1 VFHRRTALALSFVAI
16 VLFGQDAFAETDASR
31 FGAGGYMRVM
41 TRPDFQ
47 GGNSR
52 LGFWNLY
59 GRLLNEGPYASL
71 ELRLDVIP
79 RDPLTP
85 SPWTSVHAR
94 VEGGSVQN
102 ADPGGGSL
110 DNFRLSQL
118 YARTGNI
125 LLENVTWQIGTL
137 ESYWGDLGL
146 YDMRPAQ
153 ILFETLGLSS
163 RVDLDQLEVLLGVGD
178 AGYFIKGTEYNT
190 VLTVGGSVKVRFGKH
205 AEVGVGGEY
214 HYEPKVEGNRFAPH
228 NSRFEDG
235 SGIDYENFVRGEVAE
250 TFFDEGGQPNDFPDP
265 VATDA
270 NSFKLIGHI
279 GFGNLGPLV
288 WNNLFANFL
297 RRHPD
302 NFVFENYMGEEYR
315 IYVKDLTDERYQLNI
330 GNEMQLELVPDIL
343 DLTWAV
349 LYGLHYDNDNFIK
362 PTDND
367 RRFMSAVARFQV
379 YLTESLHFLL
389 ESSVAQE
396 QSTNGNMYRN
406 HADSIFQSEDGRM
419 NTEGL
424 EFGDADT
431 RNTVQLKLG
440 PVLQPTGRGIFN
452 RPSFRLLYGLQ
463 HSSQNNAFGNSF
475 VQTQDEFDDFDVV
488 EQHYHHVIAL
498 EVETWF

>member
-1 VFHRRTALALSFVAI
+1 
-16 VLFGQDAFAETDASR
+16 
-31 FGAGGYMRVM
+31 
-41 TRPDFQ
+41 
-47 GGNSR
+47 
-52 LGFWNLY
+52 
-59 GRLLNEGPYASL
+59 
-71 ELRLDVIP
+71 
-79 RDPLTP
+79 
-85 SPWTSVHAR
+85 
-94 VEGGSVQN
+94 
-102 ADPGGGSL
+102 
-110 DNFRLSQL
+110 
-118 YARTGNI
+118 
-125 LLENVTWQIGTL
+125 
-137 ESYWGDLGL
+137 
-146 YDMRPAQ
+146 
-153 ILFETLGLSS
+153 
-163 RVDLDQLEVLLGVGD
+163 
-178 AGYFIKGTEYNT
+178 
-190 VLTVGGSVKVRFGKH
+190 
-205 AEVGVGGEY
+205 
-214 HYEPKVEGNRFAPH
+214 
-228 NSRFEDG
+228 
-235 SGIDYENFVRGEVAE
+235 
-250 TFFDEGGQPNDFPDP
+250 
-265 VATDA
+265 
-270 NSFKLIGHI
+270 
-279 GFGNLGPLV
+279 
-288 WNNLFANFL
+288 
-297 RRHPD
+297 
-302 NFVFENYMGEEYR
+302 MGEEYR

-419 NTEGL
+419 NTDGL